1 MMTLGTGANRDL
13 TITEKTPSILCPFLI
28 LLADKHCIATRYKR
42 FKKFCISFSSM
53 QKKCHNFS
61 PDIS

>member
-28 LLADKHCIATRYKR
+28 LLADKPCIATRYKR
-42 FKKFCISFSSM
+42 IKKFLYFIFLNA
-53 QKKCHNFS
+53 KKMS
-61 PDIS
+61 

>member
-42 FKKFCISFSSM
+42 IKKFLYFIFLNA
-53 QKKCHNFS
+53 KKMS
-61 PDIS
+61 